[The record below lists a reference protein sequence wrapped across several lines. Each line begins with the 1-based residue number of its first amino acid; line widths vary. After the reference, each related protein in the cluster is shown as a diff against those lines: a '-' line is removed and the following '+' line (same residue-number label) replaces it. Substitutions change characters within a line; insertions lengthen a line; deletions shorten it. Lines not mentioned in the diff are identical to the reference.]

1 MFTAKKL
8 NVAHKY
14 GHLQLVLVQFKHF
27 LEYSN
32 SFKIISYVKLEAQK
46 EVDFEEW
53 WSHQKEGCYRRSTF
67 AFFFSRPRHHS
78 VIKSLSAPLP
88 PLSIWC
94 AAKPKR

>member
-14 GHLQLVLVQFKHF
+14 GHLQLVLVQFKHV

-46 EVDFEEW
+46 EADFEEW
-53 WSHQKEGCYRRSTF
+53 WSHPRRAVTDG
-67 AFFFSRPRHHS
+67 
-78 VIKSLSAPLP
+78 APLP
-88 PLSIWC
+88 LFLADPGIIQ
-94 AAKPKR
+94 